1 MEKHFQLS
9 MEHPRRLSHLAHAR
23 GIDEDQVVEEA
34 LDILLSLSDFLD
46 EGAERQGWSVLAEAS
61 LQRAWDNDA
70 DVAYDGFA
78 LSCNSENDSV
88 RPRPRTGHL
97 PAMPSIVTFP

>member
-1 MEKHFQLS
+1 MYQVQSVQTSVEKHFRLS
-9 MEHPRRLSHLAHAR
+9 MEHARRLSHLARAR
-23 GIDEDQVVEEA
+23 GIDEDQVVEKA

-70 DVAYDGFA
+70 DANYDNWRA
-78 LSCNSENDSV
+78 LYDVQS
-88 RPRPRTGHL
+88 R
-97 PAMPSIVTFP
+97 